1 MILKVKLHFLE
12 YNIHSGK
19 LMQMI
24 GLIYLQ
30 QKSFAQEI
38 YVYFLF
44 FFERRRR
51 RNRFSS
57 LQIYSVQLIPRIS
70 VISLKI
76 REPIP

>member
-1 MILKVKLHFLE
+1 MTLKVKLHFLK

-19 LMQMI
+19 LKQMI

-30 QKSFAQEI
+30 QKSFPQEI
-38 YVYFLF
+38 FVYFLF
-44 FFERRRR
+44 FFERRQT
-51 RNRFSS
+51 RNRFSN
-57 LQIYSVQLIPRIS
+57 LQTYSVQIIPKIS

>member
-1 MILKVKLHFLE
+1 
-12 YNIHSGK
+12 
-19 LMQMI
+19 MQMI

-51 RNRFSS
+51 RNRFLN
-57 LQIYSVQLIPRIS
+57 LQIYNVQLIPRIS

>member
-1 MILKVKLHFLE
+1 
-12 YNIHSGK
+12 
-19 LMQMI
+19 MQMI

-44 FFERRRR
+44 FFERQRRG
-51 RNRFSS
+51 NRFSN

>member
-1 MILKVKLHFLE
+1 
-12 YNIHSGK
+12 
-19 LMQMI
+19 MQMI

-51 RNRFSS
+51 RNRFSN
-57 LQIYSVQLIPRIS
+57 LQIYNVQLIPRIS